1 MEYQIIGKVTDTLL
15 LMAYENPNDKFYI
28 HTDKED
34 AEISEMT
41 EDANNGKKYILPN
54 IIFEY
59 PDKHRD
65 AVLCDTDSLSIE
77 QVDLLNEYLEKD
89 ERAWISHLYCD
100 ELKQLI
106 DYEPFLG
113 NKQCDILETKLYEEN
128 EKTLIIKDIY
138 SIFYSALNEILKDE
152 NSTLVILGNYQ
163 NFVHNKKIKVYNI
176 TEDKE
181 TDLKNLELLMH
192 SDKHVYIINDISGL
206 YTKYQIDL
214 LNELKIDNKIKL
226 TSKLNFSVEGDDLI
240 KSDGLRFMDN
250 WIGQYSICQLGEEY
264 FNLSSSMIATI
275 SREYVEEENKE
286 VSGFMSPKEYEIK
299 RMEFAEKMLGKDG
312 ELMRRHYGIKS

>member
-1 MEYQIIGKVTDTLL
+1 M
-15 LMAYENPNDKFYI
+15 
-28 HTDKED
+28 
-34 AEISEMT
+34 
-41 EDANNGKKYILPN
+41 
-54 IIFEY
+54 
-59 PDKHRD
+59 
-65 AVLCDTDSLSIE
+65 
-77 QVDLLNEYLEKD
+77 
-89 ERAWISHLYCD
+89 
-100 ELKQLI
+100 
-106 DYEPFLG
+106 
-113 NKQCDILETKLYEEN
+113 
-128 EKTLIIKDIY
+128 
-138 SIFYSALNEILKDE
+138 
-152 NSTLVILGNYQ
+152 
-163 NFVHNKKIKVYNI
+163 HNKKIKVYNI

-181 TDLKNLELLMH
+181 TDLKNLDLLMH

-226 TSKLNFSVEGDDLI
+226 TSKLNFSAEGDDLI